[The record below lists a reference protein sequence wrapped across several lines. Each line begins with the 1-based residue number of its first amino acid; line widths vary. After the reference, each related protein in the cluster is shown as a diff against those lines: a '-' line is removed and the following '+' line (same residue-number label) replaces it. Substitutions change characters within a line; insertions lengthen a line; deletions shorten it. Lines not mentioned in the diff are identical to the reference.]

1 MGATEKTELIINGA
15 FFVQRLTGVQRFAY
29 ETLKRLATDPE
40 LKIVVAVPENAVIPE
55 ENFGNCEFVRTGK
68 FTGNLWEQWS
78 LPRFCR
84 KKKSPLLSMGSV
96 APVLYPSCLVLHDV
110 IFEEDTSFKKT
121 NASWVKKISAITRF
135 SISRCKA
142 VFTVSRF
149 SAERIKHFYPKLK
162 KDPTVVPVGCEHVY
176 EMKAEKVDNIPEKFW
191 FTVGSANDNKN
202 FRYILAL
209 AKNNPQKNFLVSGK
223 PSEDYSRIIKEEGIK
238 NCAFTGYV
246 SDGALKYL
254 YERCEGFILPSFYEG
269 FGAPPMEAIASGCR
283 KIYLSDIP
291 VFREVYGGCATF
303 FDPHDYK
310 NTVNLEECA
319 ATEEAAFEA
328 LLTRQS
334 WENCAK
340 IIADTVKQNKKN

>member
-1 MGATEKTELIINGA
+1 
-15 FFVQRLTGVQRFAY
+15 
-29 ETLKRLATDPE
+29 
-40 LKIVVAVPENAVIPE
+40 
-55 ENFGNCEFVRTGK
+55 
-68 FTGNLWEQWS
+68 
-78 LPRFCR
+78 
-84 KKKSPLLSMGSV
+84 MGSV

-110 IFEEDTSFKKT
+110 IFKEDTSFKKT
-121 NASWVKKISAITRF
+121 NASWVKKISAITRL
-135 SISRCKA
+135 SIYRCKA

-176 EMKAEKVDNIPEKFW
+176 GMKAEKVDNIPEKFW